1 MTCQIGS
8 HLLLFFLTGTGT
20 AFRWTKTS
28 VKNLYNVRVYKN
40 GQRPPTLPESPTI
53 ISMLHQ
59 GTDIEES
66 HEDVEDDLDS
76 LTWQEIAENNF
87 VVFERVIE
95 EFNVPENEGILPN
108 QLLKVAN
115 DILYISLGI
124 KVNYTN
130 SSLLTYLYKQ
140 VIFQFSL

>member
-1 MTCQIGS
+1 
-8 HLLLFFLTGTGT
+8 
-20 AFRWTKTS
+20 
-28 VKNLYNVRVYKN
+28 
-40 GQRPPTLPESPTI
+40 
-53 ISMLHQ
+53 MLHQ